1 MQKKNA
7 YIEKNINILDLD
19 KSIVEVFRKN
29 DIVTIEHLWILNR
42 KKLKELGL
50 KDNEIK
56 QITIKLQLLGLDLN
70 KRVYIKL
77 FLFICL

>member
-19 KSIVEVFRKN
+19 KSIVEVFCYF
-29 DIVTIEHLWILNR
+29 DIVTIEQLWVLNR

-70 KRVYIKL
+70 KRVYN
-77 FLFICL
+77 

>member
-29 DIVTIEHLWILNR
+29 DIVTIEQLWVLNR

-70 KRVYIKL
+70 KRVYNLK
-77 FLFICL
+77 

>member
-1 MQKKNA
+1 MQKKNI
-7 YIEKNINILDLD
+7 YIEKDIKILDLD
-19 KSIVEVFRKN
+19 KQISDLLKKN
-29 DIVTIEHLWILNR
+29 DIVTIENLWVLNR

-70 KRVYIKL
+70 KRVYN
-77 FLFICL
+77 

>member
-29 DIVTIEHLWILNR
+29 DIVKIEQLWVLNR

-70 KRVYIKL
+70 KRVYN
-77 FLFICL
+77 

>member
-29 DIVTIEHLWILNR
+29 DIVTIEQLWVLNR
-42 KKLKELGL
+42 KKLNELGL

-70 KRVYIKL
+70 KRVYN
-77 FLFICL
+77 

>member
-29 DIVTIEHLWILNR
+29 DIVTIEQLWVLNR

-56 QITIKLQLLGLDLN
+56 QITIKFQLLGLDLN
-70 KRVYIKL
+70 KRVYN
-77 FLFICL
+77 

>member
-29 DIVTIEHLWILNR
+29 DIVTIEQLWVLNR

-56 QITIKLQLLGLDLN
+56 QITIKLQFLGLDLN
-70 KRVYIKL
+70 KRVYN
-77 FLFICL
+77 

>member
-29 DIVTIEHLWILNR
+29 DIVTIEQLWVLNR

-70 KRVYIKL
+70 KRVYN
-77 FLFICL
+77 

>member
-1 MQKKNA
+1 MHKKNI
-7 YIEKNINILDLD
+7 YIEKDIGILDLD
-19 KSIVEVFRKN
+19 KPIVELLKQN
-29 DIVTIEHLWILNR
+29 EIVTIENLWVLNR

-70 KRVYIKL
+70 KRVYN
-77 FLFICL
+77 

>member
-1 MQKKNA
+1 MQKKNI
-7 YIEKNINILDLD
+7 YIEKDIKILDLD
-19 KSIVEVFRKN
+19 KQISDLLKKN
-29 DIVTIEHLWILNR
+29 DIVTIENLWVLDR

-70 KRVYIKL
+70 KRVYN
-77 FLFICL
+77 

>member
-1 MQKKNA
+1 MQKNNA

-29 DIVTIEHLWILNR
+29 DIVTIEQLWVLNR

-70 KRVYIKL
+70 KRVYN
-77 FLFICL
+77 

>member
-1 MQKKNA
+1 MTVQKKNA

-70 KRVYIKL
+70 KRVYN
-77 FLFICL
+77 

>member
-29 DIVTIEHLWILNR
+29 DIVTIEQLWVLNR
-42 KKLKELGL
+42 KKLKELSL

-70 KRVYIKL
+70 KRVYN
-77 FLFICL
+77 

>member
-1 MQKKNA
+1 MQKKNI
-7 YIEKNINILDLD
+7 YIEKNIEILDLD
-19 KSIVEVFRKN
+19 KPIV
-29 DIVTIEHLWILNR
+29 DILKQNEILTIENLWILNR

-70 KRVYIKL
+70 KRVYN
-77 FLFICL
+77 

>member
-29 DIVTIEHLWILNR
+29 DIVTIEQLWVLNR

-70 KRVYIKL
+70 KRVYNLMI
-77 FLFICL
+77 

>member
-19 KSIVEVFRKN
+19 KSIVEVFRNN

-70 KRVYIKL
+70 KRVYN
-77 FLFICL
+77 

>member
-1 MQKKNA
+1 MHKKNI
-7 YIEKNINILDLD
+7 YIEKNIDILDLD
-19 KSIVEVFRKN
+19 KSIVELLKKN
-29 DIVTIEHLWILNR
+29 EIVTIENLWVLNR

-70 KRVYIKL
+70 KRVYN
-77 FLFICL
+77 